1 MTRLRTLLVL
11 AVLLAMTTPLGAAP
25 GRAAESPSFLAF
37 LQEPDPALIAYVPT
51 GFDPG
56 QPVGGAWPVD
66 RLRADLAALRP
77 AFDGLVLYAF
87 RPDVTPAILEQAAA
101 LDYRA
106 VLLGIWDPHSDA
118 EIAGTAALV
127 ARWRER
133 LALAVVIGNEGI
145 NDNRYDLAD
154 LARARDRLR
163 ALTGLDGTALP
174 VSTSEPAGDYG
185 WAPLLAFGD
194 FLAPNIHPAIDQ
206 ANLAPQ
212 AAVAWVH
219 RRAEAIA
226 RAGGRPVLVKETGL
240 PNGGREGFSPE
251 RQAAFWTAWLAA
263 GRLAPPPV
271 FVSFA
276 AAFEAFD
283 APWKAQALRDPMEGR
298 WGLMSVERQPYPA
311 FAAWAAARAR

>member
-1 MTRLRTLLVL
+1 MIRLRTLLVL
-11 AVLLAMTTPLGAAP
+11 GVLLVGTTPPL
-25 GRAAESPSFLAF
+25 RAAEPPSFLAF
-37 LQEPDPALIAYVPT
+37 LQAPDPALIAYVPA
-51 GFDPG
+51 GFDPRT
-56 QPVGGAWPVD
+56 PAGGAWPAE
-66 RLRADLAALRP
+66 RIRADLAALRP
-77 AFDGLVLYAF
+77 ALDGLVLYDF
-87 RPDVTPAILEQAAA
+87 RPDLTPIILEQAVA

-106 VLLGIWDPHSDA
+106 VLLGIWDPRSDA

-145 NDNRYDLAD
+145 NDNRYGIAD

-174 VSTSEPAGDYG
+174 LSTSEPSGDYG
-185 WAPLLAFGD
+185 WPPLLAFGD
-194 FLAPNIHPAIDQ
+194 FLAPNIHPGIDQ

-226 RAGGRPVLVKETGL
+226 RAAGRPVLVKETGL

-263 GRLAPPPV
+263 GRLQPIDPPRL

-283 APWKAQALRDPMEGR
+283 APWKSEELRDPMEGR
-298 WGLMSVERQPYPA
+298 WGLMSIERRPYPA